1 MIEWIN
7 FISLILSI
15 LLFCYL
21 YTLSLQPKKRSETRG
36 ERAWKEAAVHRS
48 IAGILE
54 FVILLN
60 TILWI
65 WFPVPQFDWKIHS
78 NMFFGIIIGIII
90 TVLGS
95 IIMVKG
101 MIDAG
106 SETAKPSEDTE
117 LYEGIYKYIRHP
129 QSLGEF
135 PIFIAVAF
143 MVNSWFLVIIMFLF
157 NVIYVPIMV
166 YYEEKDLIRRFGKD
180 YEEYREKTGALFPK
194 VRSQKKKKE

>member
-1 MIEWIN
+1 
-7 FISLILSI
+7 
-15 LLFCYL
+15 
-21 YTLSLQPKKRSETRG
+21 
-36 ERAWKEAAVHRS
+36 
-48 IAGILE
+48 
-54 FVILLN
+54 
-60 TILWI
+60 
-65 WFPVPQFDWKIHS
+65 
-78 NMFFGIIIGIII
+78 MFFGIIIGIII